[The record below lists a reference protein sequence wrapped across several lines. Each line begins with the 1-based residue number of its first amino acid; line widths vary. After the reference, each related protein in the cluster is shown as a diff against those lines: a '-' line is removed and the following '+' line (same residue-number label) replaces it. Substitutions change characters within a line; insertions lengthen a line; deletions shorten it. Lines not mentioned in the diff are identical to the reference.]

1 MVKPVV
7 AFDIRPDGRAV
18 AVAEADPAPSAG
30 DGFAYRWLH
39 FDVAAPGLREWAEA
53 RLPALAA
60 ATLLQAETRPRCDEI
75 GGGVAL
81 NLRGVNL
88 NPEARSEDMVS
99 LRIWAG
105 EGVVVSARIRRVMTV
120 DALRQRFEAGEA
132 PPDPARLLAAIA
144 EGLTDRMEVVSL
156 ELEERTDALEEAE
169 IGGEVVAPD
178 EVAALRRAVAMLRRF
193 ASPQREALA
202 RLTDLETAP
211 MTPEARLLT
220 REVANRAARNA
231 EALEALRERLAV
243 LQDHIDA
250 RAAQAMGRNSYVLGV
265 AAAVFLPLGFL
276 TGLFG
281 VNVGGMPG
289 VEDPSAFWW
298 LAGAMA
304 AIGLGLTAVF
314 RWMRWF

>member
-1 MVKPVV
+1 MVQTVA
-7 AFDIRPDGRAV
+7 AFDIDADGRAV
-18 AVAEADPAPSAG
+18 AVTDDDPAAVPVE
-30 DGFAYRWLH
+30 GFAYRWLH
-39 FDVAAPGLREWAEA
+39 FDVAAAGLRDWARA
-53 RLPALAA
+53 HLPPLAV
-60 ATLLQAETRPRCDEI
+60 ATLLQPETRPRCDEV

-88 NPEARSEDMVS
+88 NPEARAEDMVS

-105 EGVVVSARIRRVMTV
+105 GAFVVSARIRRVMTV
-120 DALRQRFEAGEA
+120 DALRKRCEAGDA
-132 PPDPARLLAAIA
+132 PADPARLLAAIA
-144 EGLTDRMEVVSL
+144 EGLTDRMDAVSL
-156 ELEERTDALEEAE
+156 ELEERTDMLEEAE
-169 IGGEVVAPD
+169 IGGDAVSPD
-178 EVAALRRAVAMLRRF
+178 EIATLRRAVVMLRRF
-193 ASPQREALA
+193 AGPQREALA
-202 RLTDLETAP
+202 RLAALESSP
-211 MTPEARLLT
+211 MTPEARLLA
-220 REVANRAARNA
+220 RETANRAARNA

-250 RAAQAMGRNSYVLGV
+250 RAAHGMGRNSYVLGV

-298 LAGAMA
+298 LSGAMA